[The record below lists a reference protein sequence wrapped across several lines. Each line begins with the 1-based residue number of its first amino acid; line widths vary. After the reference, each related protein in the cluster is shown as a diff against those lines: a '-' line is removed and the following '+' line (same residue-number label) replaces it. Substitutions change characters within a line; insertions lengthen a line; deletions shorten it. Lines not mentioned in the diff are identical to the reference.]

1 MPEKVM
7 IAMSGGVDSSAAA
20 LLLRRAGYDCAG
32 AMLKLYD
39 GETAEG
45 GCCSADDA
53 EDARAVAARLG
64 MDFYV
69 FNETQRFTRDVM
81 DRFVCEYAAGRT
93 PNPCIDCNRCL
104 KFGAL
109 LDRAL
114 TLGYDYIATG
124 HYARVEH
131 ADGRYHLL
139 RGKDRHK
146 DQSYVLYQL
155 TQHQLSHLLLP
166 VGGYDKSAIRAL
178 AAEAGLVNAQKPDS
192 QDICFVP
199 DGDYVNFLRS
209 YGHMELREGN
219 FVDKSG
225 KVLGRHKGLPAYTT
239 GQRKGLGVSA
249 ESRLYVISKDAAAN
263 TVLLGDDAD
272 LFARSLIASRLNW
285 IEPEPDAP
293 MRVSAKTRYSQ
304 TESAATVIPNADG
317 TARVDFDEP
326 QRAVTAGQAVV
337 FYDGER
343 VVGGGTI
350 ERSL

>member
-1 MPEKVM
+1 
-7 IAMSGGVDSSAAA
+7 
-20 LLLRRAGYDCAG
+20 
-32 AMLKLYD
+32 
-39 GETAEG
+39 
-45 GCCSADDA
+45 
-53 EDARAVAARLG
+53 

-69 FNETQRFTRDVM
+69 FNETERFARDVM
-81 DRFVCEYAAGRT
+81 DFFVAEYRAGHT

-109 LDRAL
+109 LRRAL

-124 HYARVEH
+124 HYARVAYEG
-131 ADGRYHLL
+131 GRYHLL
-139 RGKDRHK
+139 RGKDRRK

-155 TQHQLSHLLLP
+155 TQRQLAHLLLP
-166 VGGYDKSAIRAL
+166 VGEYDKPTIRAL
-178 AAEAGLVNAQKPDS
+178 AAEAGLINAEKPDS

-199 DGDYVNFLRS
+199 DGNYVNFLRD
-209 YGHMELREGN
+209 YGGVKLTEGD

-225 KVLGRHKGLPAYTT
+225 RVLGRHRGLVAYTT

-249 ESRLYVISKDAAAN
+249 ESRLYVISKDAATN

-272 LFARSLIASRLNW
+272 LFTTTLTAARLNW
-285 IEPEPDAP
+285 IEPEPSAP
-293 MRVSAKTRYSQ
+293 IRVTAKTRYSQ
-304 TESAATVIPNADG
+304 KESPATVTPLSDG
-317 TARVDFDEP
+317 AVRVEFDEP

-350 ERSL
+350 E